1 MPREFVL
8 PFHYQYGGI
17 DIESDIALGRL
28 RAAGPQAASFG
39 RMIVTHETGP
49 APAEERNF
57 FRWPG
62 RFNMLLGKAQ
72 DDFRFETPTGIVVA
86 TPDAARVKVYPH
98 GPDRALLTDM
108 FVRRILPRLTKLMG
122 GETYHAASLARDGR
136 AILLFGPS
144 GAGKSSMSVGLS
156 ATSGWTILGDDM
168 ALVRR
173 EQVEIALP
181 SGDDVAIWPRSSG
194 AFELPE
200 GELNPLAGYD
210 GKQAFRP
217 SGMDSPDG
225 LGTAGFPPVA
235 GLYFLTRSDRAEPS
249 LTRLSRADALSQ
261 ALQQIVLLN
270 PNGAAAA
277 ERVASVTA
285 LNQMLARVPAWSLD
299 YPSSYAV
306 YPRVSAAIVA
316 SLDG

>member
-1 MPREFVL
+1 MPQESDL

-28 RAAGPQAASFG
+28 RAARPQGKSYG
-39 RMIVTHETGP
+39 RMIVTHEPGP
-49 APAEERNF
+49 APLAERDF

-62 RFNMLLGKAQ
+62 RFNMMLGSTQ
-72 DDFRFETPTGIVVA
+72 SDFRFETPTGIVLA
-86 TPDAARVKVYPH
+86 APDGGRVKIYPH
-98 GPDRALLTDM
+98 GQDRALLTDM

-136 AILLFGPS
+136 AILLLGPS

-156 ATSGWTILGDDM
+156 AAAGWTILGDDM

-173 EQVEIALP
+173 EAVEIALP
-181 SGDDVAIWPRSSG
+181 SGDDVAIWPRTSG
-194 AFELPE
+194 AFELAV

-217 SGMDSPDG
+217 SGMDSAAEADFAPI
-225 LGTAGFPPVA
+225 AGV
-235 GLYFLTRSDRAEPS
+235 YFLSRSERAEPS
-249 LTRLSRADALSQ
+249 LTRLSHPDAFSQ
-261 ALQQIVLLN
+261 ALHQIVLLN
-270 PNGAAAA
+270 PIGEARA
-277 ERVASVTA
+277 ERVASVVA
-285 LNQMLARVPAWSLD
+285 LNRMLARVPAWSLD
-299 YPSSYAV
+299 YPSSYSV